1 MGTRSVRRNSNRNR
15 IKIVILVLLLL
26 LGIALGTYIFYALQ
40 AEKTPKEPLNRVRTI
55 PKYTHFSIDD
65 ATQIFQDISFHGYE
79 SIFENEVLGKLKDF
93 HEEYGLKATLYVF
106 AKLDTYDLADFPDT
120 YKKEF
125 EDNADWLKIGFHS
138 ITEASPEEEGMTT
151 EEFAEGFQK
160 VNREILAFAGEKSL
174 AHVLRLH
181 YWYAT
186 DEMVNVLKE
195 QGIEGLLCNDS
206 KDVCYNLSET
216 ENNNL
221 IWTRDGK
228 IKKDIYYYVTDIR
241 LEKTDDIV
249 TALQNKY
256 YDRVVVLFTHA
267 WCFKDNQEK
276 LEGAVRW
283 LTNSGYKFTFLETVE

>member
-26 LGIALGTYIFYALQ
+26 TGIALGTYIFYALR
-40 AEKTPKEPLNRVRTI
+40 AEKAPEESLNRVRTI

-138 ITEASPEEEGMTT
+138 VTEASPEEEGMTT
-151 EEFAEGFQK
+151 EEFAEGFQE

-221 IWTRDGK
+221 IWSRDGK

>member
-1 MGTRSVRRNSNRNR
+1 MGTRSVRRNKNRNR

-26 LGIALGTYIFYALQ
+26 LGIALGIYIFYALQ

-106 AKLDTYDLADFPDT
+106 AKLDTYNLADFPDT

-151 EEFAEGFQK
+151 EEFAEGFQE

-221 IWTRDGK
+221 IWSRDGK

>member
-1 MGTRSVRRNSNRNR
+1 MGTRSVRRNKNRNQ
-15 IKIVILVLLLL
+15 IKIVILVLLLF
-26 LGIALGTYIFYALQ
+26 LGIALGTYIVYALQ
-40 AEKTPKEPLNRVRTI
+40 AEKTPEEPLNRVRTI

-65 ATQIFQDISFHGYE
+65 ATQIFQDIAFHEYE
-79 SIFENEVLGKLKDF
+79 SIFENEVLGKLRDF

-106 AKLDTYDLADFPDT
+106 GKLDTYDLADFPDT
-120 YKKEF
+120 YKTEF

-138 ITEASPEEEGMTT
+138 MTEADPEEEGMTT

-160 VNREILAFAGEKSL
+160 VNREILDFAGEKSL
-174 AHVLRLH
+174 AHVIRLH

-186 DEMVNVLKE
+186 DEMANVLKE

-221 IWTRDGK
+221 IWSRDGK

-276 LEGAVRW
+276 LEDAIRW

>member
-1 MGTRSVRRNSNRNR
+1 MGTRSVRRNKNRNR
-15 IKIVILVLLLL
+15 IKIVILVLLLF
-26 LGIALGTYIFYALQ
+26 LGIALGTYIVYALQ
-40 AEKTPKEPLNRVRTI
+40 AEKTPEEPLNRVRTI

-65 ATQIFQDISFHGYE
+65 ATQIFQDIAFHEYE
-79 SIFENEVLGKLKDF
+79 SIFENEVLGKLRDF

-106 AKLDTYDLADFPDT
+106 GKLDTYDLADFPDT
-120 YKKEF
+120 YKTEF

-138 ITEASPEEEGMTT
+138 MTEADPEEEGMTT
-151 EEFAEGFQK
+151 KEFAEGFQK
-160 VNREILAFAGEKSL
+160 VNREILDFAGEKSL
-174 AHVLRLH
+174 AHVIRLH

-186 DEMVNVLKE
+186 DEMANVLKE

-221 IWTRDGK
+221 IWSRDGK

-276 LEGAVRW
+276 LEDAIRW